1 LAARSLEIKV
11 GMFVLLAS
19 LILILGVMWLQRFKL
34 VEKKYDFY
42 VRFPEVGGLTEDDPI
57 MINGVEK
64 GRVEGVYLRES
75 GVLVD
80 MGVNAEVRFP
90 KDSRITLR
98 SIGIMGERFVSIRS
112 GQSDVMVEPGD
123 TLAGVLEAGMSEVMG
138 EAGKVLGELVE
149 TSSRLE
155 EVLTAIT
162 GQGRLEESLDNLR
175 AFSASLR
182 RISEGDDS
190 PLNSSIE
197 HFERVTAQLDSLITK
212 RYAAVDSSLQSFSE
226 ASARMRS
233 AMDDLADVSADL

>member
-1 LAARSLEIKV
+1 MAARSLEIKV

-112 GQSDVMVEPGD
+112 GQ
-123 TLAGVLEAGMSEVMG
+123 
-138 EAGKVLGELVE
+138 
-149 TSSRLE
+149 
-155 EVLTAIT
+155 
-162 GQGRLEESLDNLR
+162 
-175 AFSASLR
+175 
-182 RISEGDDS
+182 
-190 PLNSSIE
+190 
-197 HFERVTAQLDSLITK
+197 
-212 RYAAVDSSLQSFSE
+212 
-226 ASARMRS
+226 
-233 AMDDLADVSADL
+233 